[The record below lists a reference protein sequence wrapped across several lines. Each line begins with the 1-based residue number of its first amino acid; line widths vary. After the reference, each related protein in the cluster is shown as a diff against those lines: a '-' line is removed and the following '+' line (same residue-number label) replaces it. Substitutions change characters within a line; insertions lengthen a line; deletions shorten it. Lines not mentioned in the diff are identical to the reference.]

1 MSTQTFSGIKK
12 ITVYCNCIVEGDGTL
27 DTDAEEV
34 TKQGDELI
42 VGSANRG
49 GSAVSNFMSFG
60 NGTIVSG
67 GYSSMNMNGIDISS
81 SNGTIELRGP
91 AGTRL
96 TVNGVKTTFGAVK
109 SGGSGLALAA
119 PKKTYCLDDTCSI
132 NHLVVAGK
140 ATRPVDLAPAFVD
153 EDFVVT
159 VSGAGDVQLPAMIFE
174 RLGVSVAGAGNVTGR
189 AETKAKTLSITI
201 AGAGDCNG
209 ITALGEAMVKIMGA
223 GDVTLFAV
231 DKRLVTKQ
239 VRGAGRV
246 NVRDA
251 LEPPKQK
258 TVSAFVI
265 SRTLPVV
272 CAAKPA
278 EKRSHSESAKKKK
291 VDDGKVIKKRRDKE
305 PLESAHPTQTPRV
318 VAVAEE
324 PEDPDAWILP
334 ADAQLFEF
342 ENPENWTFDDVDF

>member
-1 MSTQTFSGIKK
+1 MSLQTFSGIKK

-49 GSAVSNFMSFG
+49 GSVVSNFMSFG

-67 GYSSMNMNGIDISS
+67 GYSSMNMNGIQVTSS
-81 SNGTIELRGP
+81 SGAIELRGP
-91 AGTRL
+91 ASTRL
-96 TVNGVKTTFGAVK
+96 TVNGVKTTFGTVK
-109 SGGSGLALAA
+109 SGGNGLVLAA
-119 PKKTYCLDDTCSI
+119 PKKTYCLDDSCSI

-159 VSGAGDVQLPAMIFE
+159 VSGSGDVLLPAMIFE
-174 RLGVSVAGAGNVTGR
+174 RLGVSVAGDGDVTGR

-209 ITALGEAMVKIMGA
+209 ITALGEAMVKIVGA

-258 TVSAFVI
+258 TVSALAV
-265 SRTLPVV
+265 STTVT
-272 CAAKPA
+272 AKPA
-278 EKRSHSESAKKKK
+278 QKRSHSGSDKKKK
-291 VDDGKVIKKRRDKE
+291 ANDGKVIKKRRAKE
-305 PLESAHPTQTPRV
+305 PLEPEHPIQTPRV

-324 PEDPDAWILP
+324 SEDPDAWVLSANAEP
-334 ADAQLFEF
+334 FEI
-342 ENPENWTFDDVDF
+342 ENPKPSGF